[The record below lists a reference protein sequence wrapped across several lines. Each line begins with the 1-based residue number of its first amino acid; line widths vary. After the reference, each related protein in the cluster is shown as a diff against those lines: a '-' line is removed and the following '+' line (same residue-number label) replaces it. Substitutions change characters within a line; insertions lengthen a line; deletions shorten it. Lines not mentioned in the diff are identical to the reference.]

1 MRLHHTKTESRTM
14 SILNTL
20 ECICRNIYWGFL
32 LLGGAPNNITCQL
45 ILVQIQ
51 SWHHTGW
58 HANMAD
64 HGGYKMHTYVS
75 YSLYL
80 KKYLLTANVSAY
92 VEYVNTFVCQN
103 YACKIVVL
111 HISIHGRQKRICRA
125 KLSYV
130 NSSDMQMYWYILH
143 MISTAVCHEN
153 VMY

>member
-1 MRLHHTKTESRTM
+1 M
-14 SILNTL
+14 
-20 ECICRNIYWGFL
+20 
-32 LLGGAPNNITCQL
+32 GGAPNNITCQL

-58 HANMAD
+58 HANTAD

-75 YSLYL
+75 YS

-103 YACKIVVL
+103 YLCKIVVL

-130 NSSDMQMYWYILH
+130 NSSDMQMY
-143 MISTAVCHEN
+143 
-153 VMY
+153 